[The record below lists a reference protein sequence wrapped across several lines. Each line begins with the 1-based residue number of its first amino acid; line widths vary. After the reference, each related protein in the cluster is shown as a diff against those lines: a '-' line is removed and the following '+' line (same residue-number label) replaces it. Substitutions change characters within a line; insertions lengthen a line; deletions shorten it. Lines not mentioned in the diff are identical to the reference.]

1 MASLRAQRELTVNY
15 GFKGCPKF
23 AVGACAPGLNP
34 QANGALRIAPKTP
47 DSSVDARVGR
57 FRAFARINSQYN

>member
-1 MASLRAQRELTVNY
+1 MASLRAQRELTVHH

-34 QANGALRIAPKTP
+34 QANGARSIAPKTP
-47 DSSVDARVGR
+47 DSSVDASVDG
-57 FRAFARINSQYN
+57 FEHLLE